1 VLVLFSQ
8 LIANDGRAEIVETEF
23 DCADAAIFIHRL
35 LFWPRD
41 ELTIHFIDVRP
52 ESSGWQGEQ
61 NRGRSFTRYCAEH
74 GPGCPAPPSYTG

>member
-1 VLVLFSQ
+1 MLVLFSQ

-41 ELTIHFIDVRP
+41 RLGLKLRCCAIIEGTRLAKLCARF
-52 ESSGWQGEQ
+52 
-61 NRGRSFTRYCAEH
+61 RSWDGNCDIGSE
-74 GPGCPAPPSYTG
+74 